1 MWLGGGCAKPSTSIT
16 RGLKTRRGFR
26 RKGEDRMSDYMF
38 MLESHLSADQFR
50 VVNDV
55 QTLAW
60 AAGVGVFLTGG
71 AMRDMLGGFPVRDL
85 DFTVEGSALK
95 LARAAEQKY
104 GAKILSTDDL
114 RKSAELRFPSGVT
127 AEIGTAHSERF
138 PKSGSKPQVSPATI
152 HEDLRTRD
160 FTINAIALSLNK
172 ASLGLLID
180 PTNGAGDIERKELR
194 AIHNYS
200 FYDDP
205 SRMLRLARFRVR
217 LGYAVDERTKLQAE
231 NAREAEM
238 LTRITPEA
246 LGIELHHI
254 AKEPNVADL
263 IHALE
268 EEHLLSLYSPVL
280 EGAKANA
287 AGLTKLQKARQM
299 APFGWDLRINLLP
312 LFLAV
317 LLEKLNAK
325 ERSEFFKAAGI
336 DKAESSGIQKLEAA
350 AKKLERDLK
359 NPKLQKPSQLYKV
372 IIKTPGEQIMY
383 LAVYSGQRI
392 VQDRIRNYFQKYL
405 PAAAEITDEI
415 VAATGVAPGTPK
427 FAKAKEEMVLKRLDA
442 RPKKPEPVPE
452 PAPPPPPMSSFA
464 RGPGPRAPR

>member
-1 MWLGGGCAKPSTSIT
+1 
-16 RGLKTRRGFR
+16 
-26 RKGEDRMSDYMF
+26 MSDYMF

-50 VVNDV
+50 VVG
-55 QTLAW
+55 QIQELA
-60 AAGVGVFLTGG
+60 ASAGVGVFLTGG

-85 DFTVEGSALK
+85 DFTVEGSGPK
-95 LARAAEQKY
+95 LARAAEQKF
-104 GAKILSTDDL
+104 GATIVSTDEL

-127 AEIGTAHSERF
+127 AEIGSAHSERF
-138 PKSGSKPQVSPATI
+138 PKSGAKPQVAPATI
-152 HEDLRTRD
+152 HEDLRARD

-205 SRMLRLARFRVR
+205 SRLLRMVRFKVR
-217 LGYAVDERTKLQAE
+217 LGYAIDERTKLQAE

-238 LTRITPEA
+238 LTRVAPAA
-246 LGIELHHI
+246 LGVELRHM
-254 AKEPNVADL
+254 AKEPNSADL
-263 IHALE
+263 VHALE
-268 EEHLLSLYSPVL
+268 EEKLLTLYSPAL
-280 EGAKANA
+280 TGPKANA

-299 APFGWDLRINLLP
+299 APFGWELRVQSLP
-312 LFLAV
+312 MFLTV

-325 ERSEFFKAAGI
+325 ERQAFFKAAEL
-336 DKAESSGIQKLEAA
+336 DKAEIASVPKLEAA
-350 AKKLERDLK
+350 AKKLDRDLK
-359 NPKLQKPSQLYKV
+359 SPKLQKASQLYKAIV
-372 IIKTPGEQIMY
+372 KTPGEQIMY
-383 LAVYSGQRI
+383 LAVYSAQRI

-405 PAAAEITDEI
+405 PASAEITDEM
-415 VAATGVAPGTPK
+415 VAAAGIAPGSPK
-427 FAKAKEEMVLKRLDA
+427 FQKAKEEMILKRLDA
-442 RPKKPEPVPE
+442 RPKKPEPIPE